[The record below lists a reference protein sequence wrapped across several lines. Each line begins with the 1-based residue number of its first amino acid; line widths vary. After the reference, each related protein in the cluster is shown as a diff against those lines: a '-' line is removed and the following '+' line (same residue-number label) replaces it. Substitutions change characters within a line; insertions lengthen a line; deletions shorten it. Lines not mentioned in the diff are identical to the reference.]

1 MKEDN
6 LHETFLNTVEA
17 ISNTKILLPDDVKL
31 QFYAYYKHALE
42 DIGTYRTS
50 DQIQLRNAF
59 KMNALFQVRRLT
71 KQEAKK
77 KYIELANKY
86 LK

>member
-59 KMNALFQVRRLT
+59 KMNALFQVRRLS

>member
-1 MKEDN
+1 MEEYN
-6 LHETFLNTVEA
+6 LHETFLKSVKA
-17 ISNTKILLPDDVKL
+17 ISNTNILLPDDVKL

-50 DQIQLRNAF
+50 DQVQLRNAF
-59 KMNALFQVRRLT
+59 KMNALFQVRRLS
-71 KQEAKK
+71 KEEAKT